1 MEFFRDTNIDFL
13 GKKWYFLIFSLI
25 FSVAGVLS
33 MAFWHGIPLGVDFR
47 GGTLVYVK
55 YAHTPDPSAIHTEI
69 ERAGLKN
76 ARVQRYGQPGNNEV
90 LIALDIQETSEQAL
104 DKGKTQIIQ
113 ALESHAAAGQAGP
126 QQLQFVDRRELSF
139 GEGPASP
146 RIGRRGQPALHRDSS
161 GIVDYRDKTK
171 SGVLGSID
179 ELKSVADPAVVAS
192 LQESFFVSD
201 FGIRNVEIV
210 GPQVGQ
216 QLRKQ
221 AILATLYSLGGMLIY
236 LGFRFE
242 WIYGVA
248 AVLTVFHDTL
258 ITVGA
263 FSLLNWEISLTVIA
277 AILTL
282 IGYSNNDTIV
292 VFDRIRE
299 NIKLLRREKLADIV
313 NKSINQTLSR
323 TILTA
328 GLTFLTVLALFLF
341 GGEVLHG
348 FSFALVIGILIGTYS
363 SIAIAA
369 PILVAYQDWRGG
381 GARSRLPCHCGRAAA
396 RRSRRKKLRSESG
409 PSGVKSLTCPQRQE
423 FAEGS
428 SERAGAKRMRS
439 VSKFS

>member
-1 MEFFRDTNIDFL
+1 VEFFRDTNIDFL
-13 GKKWYFLIFSLI
+13 GKKWYFLTFSLI

-55 YAHTPDPSAIHTEI
+55 YAHTTDPAAIHAEI

-76 ARVQRYGQPGNNEV
+76 ARVQRYGPAANNEV

-113 ALESHAAAGQAGP
+113 ALESHAASGKQDLNNSSSITIANYLEKDPLHLGADANPRYTAIAQA
-126 QQLQFVDRRELSF
+126 
-139 GEGPASP
+139 
-146 RIGRRGQPALHRDSS
+146 
-161 GIVDYRDKTK
+161 IVDYRDKVK
-171 SGVLGSID
+171 GGVLGSID
-179 ELKSVADPAVVAS
+179 ELKSVADPAAVAS
-192 LQESFFVSD
+192 LQDNFFVSD

-221 AILATLYSLGGMLIY
+221 ALLATLYSLAGMLVY
-236 LGFRFE
+236 LALRFE

-341 GGEVLHG
+341 GGEVLHA

-369 PILVAYQDWRGG
+369 PILVAYQEWRGERG
-381 GARSRLPCHCGRAAA
+381 
-396 RRSRRKKLRSESG
+396 KKPISMPLR
-409 PSGVKSLTCPQRQE
+409 P
-423 FAEGS
+423 GS
-428 SERAGAKRMRS
+428 SPTQPKEK
-439 VSKFS
+439 VKV

>member
-1 MEFFRDTNIDFL
+1 M
-13 GKKWYFLIFSLI
+13 
-25 FSVAGVLS
+25 
-33 MAFWHGIPLGVDFR
+33 DFR

-55 YAHTPDPSAIHTEI
+55 YAHTPDLAVIHAETE
-69 ERAGLKN
+69 RVGLKN
-76 ARVQRYGQPGNNEV
+76 TRVQRYGAAANNEV
-90 LIALDIQETSEQAL
+90 LIQLDIQETSEQAL
-104 DKGKTQIIQ
+104 DKGKTQILQ
-113 ALESHAAAGQAGP
+113 ALESNAPPGKQDLNNSSSLAITNYLLEKDPLLLGAGAEANPRYTAMAQA
-126 QQLQFVDRRELSF
+126 
-139 GEGPASP
+139 
-146 RIGRRGQPALHRDSS
+146 
-161 GIVDYRDKTK
+161 IVDYRDKTK

-179 ELKSVADPAVVAS
+179 ELKGVAGPAVVAS
-192 LQESFFVSD
+192 LQENFFVSD

-221 AILATLYSLGGMLIY
+221 AILATLYSLGGMLVY
-236 LGFRFE
+236 LALRFE

-258 ITVGA
+258 ITVGV
-263 FSLLNWEISLTVIA
+263 FSLLDREISLTVIA

-299 NIKLLRREKLADIV
+299 NIKLLRRDRLADIV

-341 GGEVLHG
+341 GGEVLHN
-348 FSFALVIGILIGTYS
+348 FSLALVIGILIGTYS

-369 PILVAYQDWRGG
+369 PILVAYQEWRGEQG
-381 GARSRLPCHCGRAAA
+381 
-396 RRSRRKKLRSESG
+396 KKPISMPLRSGNGAQPKEK
-409 PSGVKSLTCPQRQE
+409 VK
-423 FAEGS
+423 
-428 SERAGAKRMRS
+428 
-439 VSKFS
+439 V

>member
-1 MEFFRDTNIDFL
+1 MEFFRNTNIDFL
-13 GKKWYFLIFSLI
+13 GKKWYFLTFSLI

-33 MAFWHGIPLGVDFR
+33 MAFWHHIPLGVDFR

-55 YAHTPDPSAIHTEI
+55 YAHTPDTAGISAEI
-69 ERAGLKN
+69 ARAGLKN
-76 ARVQRYGQPGNNEV
+76 ARVQAYDQAHNSNEV
-90 LIALDIQETSEQAL
+90 LIQLDIQETSELAL
-104 DKGKTQIIQ
+104 DKGKIQIIQ
-113 ALESHAAAGQAGP
+113 ALESHAPAGKQDLNNSSSSAIAKYLLEKDPLFLGAGADANPRYTAIAQA
-126 QQLQFVDRRELSF
+126 
-139 GEGPASP
+139 
-146 RIGRRGQPALHRDSS
+146 
-161 GIVDYRDKTK
+161 IVDYRDKVK
-171 SGVLGSID
+171 NGVLGSID
-179 ELKSVADPAVVAS
+179 ELKSVADPAVVTS
-192 LQESFFVSD
+192 LPDNFYVSD

-210 GPQVGQ
+210 GPQVGE
-216 QLRKQ
+216 QLRKR
-221 AILATLYSLGGMLIY
+221 AVLATLYSLAGMLIY
-236 LGFRFE
+236 LGLRFE

-369 PILVAYQDWRGG
+369 PILVAYQEWRGERG
-381 GARSRLPCHCGRAAA
+381 KRAIAMP
-396 RRSRRKKLRSESG
+396 LRPGNG
-409 PSGVKSLTCPQRQE
+409 PQ
-423 FAEGS
+423 
-428 SERAGAKRMRS
+428 AK
-439 VSKFS
+439 